1 MKIYNNYILAVAI
14 ALLVTTIILAAT
26 GQHPL
31 DLYYTLYIIEAFIVT
46 ELYIHFSAKA
56 KRGLNQISL
65 ILFGGFLA
73 VVALQVIK
81 IVTPNVL

>member
-1 MKIYNNYILAVAI
+1 MKIYNNYILTTAI

-26 GQHPL
+26 GQNTL
-31 DLYYTLYIIEAFIVT
+31 SLYYTIYIIEAFIIT

-56 KRGLNQISL
+56 KRGLSQISF

-73 VVALQVIK
+73 VVSLEIIK
-81 IVTPNVL
+81 MV